1 MEVMLWEALLRN
13 ARKRCEST
21 NTGSCWLAPATK
33 EGKNDGDDIRF
44 VFAKEKAPRRDQ
56 VHAVPFLFLLGGI
69 SF

>member
-21 NTGSCWLAPATK
+21 NTRSCWLAPVTK
-33 EGKNDGDDIRF
+33 EGKNDGDDMRF
-44 VFAKEKAPRRDQ
+44 VFAKEKAPRRESSTRGL
-56 VHAVPFLFLLGGI
+56 AGI